1 MLKVTFNM
9 ISLQYWIYLYKI
21 CHTNE
26 QQKFSDKS
34 TVSTSRQDEE
44 EATDSLEP
52 EGKVLDCYFYILK
65 NASSFSRTTR

>member
-9 ISLQYWIYLYKI
+9 ISLQYLINLYL

-26 QQKFSDKS
+26 KPKFSDKS
-34 TVSTSRQDEE
+34 TASTSRQDEEE

-52 EGKVLDCYFYILK
+52 EGKVLVILI
-65 NASSFSRTTR
+65 F

>member
-9 ISLQYWIYLYKI
+9 ISLQYLINLYL

-34 TVSTSRQDEE
+34 TASTSRQDEE

-52 EGKVLDCYFYILK
+52 EGKVLVILI
-65 NASSFSRTTR
+65 F